1 MVLLER
7 VLPMWKTVR
16 PWTEPLRHASL
27 RSKIVGWSFLPTAI
41 ILTAVAVAAFGSY
54 LRAAEDLVLEQSQ
67 DLARFAAVQLQG
79 ELAKYAELLEDVSID
94 AGLASLEGV
103 AAQAALEAERDRLVV
118 FDGGALLLDGFGVVR
133 AAGPDRPDLLGADLS
148 NRKYFGLIVRNM
160 RPAFSDLLLDGSL
173 GFPVV
178 AVAVPVQAEGGG
190 FRGVLVGMFRLGR
203 TTVSALYGDV
213 LRLRIVDDGV
223 TIISDGEG
231 RVIYHTQAA
240 NILAN
245 YSSVPLVGRALAG
258 EWGAT
263 RTLDTEG
270 QDVLASFSLVP
281 GTSWVLVAEEPW
293 SSVVAPIRSRELLLL
308 VLLGLGVLVPGL
320 IVMYGV
326 RRLTQPIVDLVIAA
340 QRVARGEYNQSPRTR
355 TGDEIEE
362 LATQFNAVAE
372 RLRDSDSNL
381 ERSRALAVAEE
392 RQRLARD
399 LHDAVTQT
407 LFSASITAEVLPR
420 IWERDRQEGL
430 RRLQELRQL
439 TRGALAEMRTL
450 LLELR
455 PTALAEASLPDLLR
469 QLIEALQSRA
479 RLQVQFNQEGS
490 CPVPAEVQ
498 VALYR
503 IAQEALNNV
512 AKHSQASRVWVDLH
526 CDPASGVRLDIRDDG
541 VGFEMAEVTGDNL
554 GLGIMQERAAEIE
567 ADLQFESGTGRG
579 TAVSVAWQP
588 VQERNAVHV

>member
-1 MVLLER
+1 MR
-7 VLPMWKTVR
+7 KTGR
-16 PWTEPLRHASL
+16 SWTEPLRHASL
-27 RSKIVGWSFLPTAI
+27 RSKIIGWSFLPTSI
-41 ILTAVAVAAFGSY
+41 TLLAVAIAAFGSY
-54 LRAAEDLVLEQSQ
+54 LTAAEDLVLEQSQ

-94 AGLASLEGV
+94 AGLASLEGP

-118 FDGGALLLDGFGVVR
+118 FDGGALLLDGYGVVR
-133 AAGPDRPDLLGADLS
+133 AASPERPDLLGADLS
-148 NRKYFGLIVRNM
+148 SRKYFSLIVRSM
-160 RPAFSDLLLDGSL
+160 RPAFSDLLQDGRM

-178 AVAVPVQAEGGG
+178 AVAVPVQAEGGA
-190 FRGVLVGMFRLGR
+190 FHGVLVGMFRLGR
-203 TTVSALYGDV
+203 TTVSALYGDI

-223 TIISDGEG
+223 TIISDGKG
-231 RVIYHTQAA
+231 RVIYHTRAA

-245 YSSVPLVGRALAG
+245 YSGVPLVSRALAG

-263 RTLDTEG
+263 RTLDADG

-281 GTSWVLVAEEPW
+281 GTSWVLVAEERW

-340 QRVARGEYNQSPRTR
+340 QRVARGEYNQSPHTR
-355 TGDEIEE
+355 SGDEIEE

-420 IWERDRQEGL
+420 IWERDRPEGL

-439 TRGALAEMRTL
+439 TRGAMAEMRTL
-450 LLELR
+450 LMELR
-455 PTALAEASLPDLLR
+455 PAALAEASLPDLLG

-479 RLQVQFNQEGS
+479 RLQVQFNHEGS

-512 AKHSQASRVWVDLH
+512 AKHSQAGQVWVDLH
-526 CDPASGVRLDIRDDG
+526 CDPATGVRLDIRDDG
-541 VGFEMAEVTGDNL
+541 VGFEMAEVTGENL
-554 GLGIMQERAAEIE
+554 GLGIMQERASEIE
-567 ADLQFESGTGRG
+567 ADLQFESSTGRG

>member
-1 MVLLER
+1 MR
-7 VLPMWKTVR
+7 KTVR
-16 PWTEPLRHASL
+16 SWTEPLRHASL
-27 RSKIVGWSFLPTAI
+27 RSKIIGWSFLPTSVT
-41 ILTAVAVAAFGSY
+41 LLAVAIAAFGSY
-54 LRAAEDLVLEQSQ
+54 LTAAEDLVLEQSQ

-94 AGLASLEGV
+94 AGLASLHG
-103 AAQAALEAERDRLVV
+103 AAAKAALEAERDRLVV
-118 FDGGALLLDGFGVVR
+118 FDEGALLLDGHGMVR
-133 AAGPDRPDLLGADLS
+133 AASPDRPDLLGTDLS
-148 NRKYFGLIVRNM
+148 SRMYFSLIVRNM
-160 RPAFSDLLLDGSL
+160 RPAFSDLLQDGSR

-178 AVAVPVQAEGGG
+178 AVAVPVQAEGGE
-190 FRGVLVGMFRLGR
+190 FHGVLVGMFRLGR
-203 TTVSALYGDV
+203 TTVSALYGDI

-223 TIISDGEG
+223 TIISDGTG
-231 RVIYHTQAA
+231 RVIYHTQA
-240 NILAN
+240 NSILAN
-245 YSSVPLVGRALAG
+245 YSSVPLVGRAQAG

-340 QRVARGEYNQSPRTR
+340 QRVARGEYNESPRTR

-420 IWERDRQEGL
+420 IWERDRQEGW
-430 RRLQELRQL
+430 RRQQELRQL

-450 LLELR
+450 L
-455 PTALAEASLPDLLR
+455 
-469 QLIEALQSRA
+469 
-479 RLQVQFNQEGS
+479 
-490 CPVPAEVQ
+490 
-498 VALYR
+498 
-503 IAQEALNNV
+503 
-512 AKHSQASRVWVDLH
+512 
-526 CDPASGVRLDIRDDG
+526 
-541 VGFEMAEVTGDNL
+541 
-554 GLGIMQERAAEIE
+554 
-567 ADLQFESGTGRG
+567 
-579 TAVSVAWQP
+579 
-588 VQERNAVHV
+588 

>member
-1 MVLLER
+1 MRIRTCGVLLAGAGHFLVWAESPG
-7 VLPMWKTVR
+7 LQ
-16 PWTEPLRHASL
+16 
-27 RSKIVGWSFLPTAI
+27 WS
-41 ILTAVAVAAFGSY
+41 
-54 LRAAEDLVLEQSQ
+54 
-67 DLARFAAVQLQG
+67 
-79 ELAKYAELLEDVSID
+79 
-94 AGLASLEGV
+94 
-103 AAQAALEAERDRLVV
+103 
-118 FDGGALLLDGFGVVR
+118 
-133 AAGPDRPDLLGADLS
+133 
-148 NRKYFGLIVRNM
+148 
-160 RPAFSDLLLDGSL
+160 
-173 GFPVV
+173 
-178 AVAVPVQAEGGG
+178 
-190 FRGVLVGMFRLGR
+190 
-203 TTVSALYGDV
+203 
-213 LRLRIVDDGV
+213 
-223 TIISDGEG
+223 
-231 RVIYHTQAA
+231 
-240 NILAN
+240 
-245 YSSVPLVGRALAG
+245 
-258 EWGAT
+258 
-263 RTLDTEG
+263 
-270 QDVLASFSLVP
+270 
-281 GTSWVLVAEEPW
+281 
-293 SSVVAPIRSRELLLL
+293 PIRSRELLLL

-439 TRGALAEMRTL
+439 CGALAEMRTL
-450 LLELR
+450 LLS
-455 PTALAEASLPDLLR
+455 PTTALAEPACRICSGSLSIGAAKSG
-469 QLIEALQSRA
+469 Q
-479 RLQVQFNQEGS
+479 LQVQFNQEGS

-588 VQERNAVHV
+588 VQERNAVHA